1 MKQAFRE
8 KLLKVG
14 VLDTRKYHYEVFHM
28 HALSVIKRIKR
39 ADIRSWNIDNDQY
52 WESVEYICY

>member
-14 VLDTRKYHYEVFHM
+14 VLDTRKYHYEVFS
-28 HALSVIKRIKR
+28 HAR
-39 ADIRSWNIDNDQY
+39 AF
-52 WESVEYICY
+52 CYKANKKS